1 MSSERAT
8 IMRHAGTVMVGQLAV
23 MAFSITDT
31 LVAGHFADTALAALA
46 VASATYVTVHIS
58 LMGMLQALLPVW
70 AELQGAQRHSEVGRS
85 VRQALYLCAIT
96 ASLGMWALLCPDL
109 LLNWTQVP
117 LDLQADVRGYLNIV
131 AFGLPASLLFRMYS
145 TLNQSLGKPKL
156 VTWVQV
162 GALAVKVPL
171 SILLVLGIPNV
182 FPPLGLAGCAWATL
196 AVTLMM
202 ISLAMWLLRTQD
214 FYQPYR
220 IWTSMEKPHA
230 ATLLRFVRLG
240 LPSGLAIGVEV
251 TSFTLMSLFIARLGV
266 VATAS
271 HQIVSNMTAVLYMMP
286 LSLSIASS
294 SRVSYWIGAG
304 QIHRARLALR
314 TGLSLVL
321 LLSLSF
327 AGLIGWQHQVIAE
340 FYTQSPEVAALAATL
355 LLWLMLYHVA
365 DAVQVFCVFT
375 LRCYDITVL
384 PLITY
389 TVLLWGLGLAGGYVV
404 AYDVGFDASGLSWVM
419 DWVMGWFTPQ
429 SPIAFWQTGSLAL
442 YVTTAVL
449 LPVLWRAAYCPTQS
463 THTGQNLLP
472 QP

>member
-1 MSSERAT
+1 MSTERAT

-31 LVAGHFADTALAALA
+31 LVAGRFADTALAALA

-70 AELQGAQRHSEVGRS
+70 AELHGAQRHAEVGRS
-85 VRQALYLCAIT
+85 VRQALYLCAVT
-96 ASLGMWALLCPDL
+96 AAVGMLALLHPDP

-117 LDLQADVRGYLNIV
+117 ANLQDEVRGYLNIV

-171 SILLVLGIPNV
+171 SIALVLGIPHIL
-182 FPPLGLAGCAWATL
+182 PPLGLAGCAWATL
-196 AVTLMM
+196 IVMVMM
-202 ISLAMWLLRTQD
+202 LGLALWLLRTQH
-214 FYQPYR
+214 FYKPYR
-220 IWTSMEKPHA
+220 IWAPMEKPHG

-271 HQIVSNMTAVLYMMP
+271 HQIVSNMTAVLYMIP

-294 SRVSYWIGAG
+294 ARVSYWMGAG
-304 QIHRARLALR
+304 HIQRARHALR
-314 TGLSLVL
+314 TGLGLIL
-321 LLSLSF
+321 MLSLCL
-327 AGLIGWQHQVIAE
+327 AALIGWQREAIAHL
-340 FYTQSPEVAALAATL
+340 YTESPDVVALAATL

-365 DAVQVFCVFT
+365 DAVQVFTVFT
-375 LRCYDITVL
+375 LRCYGITVL

-389 TVLLWGLGLAGGYVV
+389 TVLLWGLGLAGGYWV
-404 AYDVGFDASGLSWVM
+404 AYGGGIHVAALSWLV
-419 DWVMGWFTPQ
+419 PQ

-442 YVTTAVL
+442 YITTAVL
-449 LPVLWRAAYCPTQS
+449 LPVLWRAAYR
-463 THTGQNLLP
+463 HTR
-472 QP
+472 